1 VSKKWEK
8 MMGVMYAYGS
18 QHVTVKQLGLWLHLM
33 PKEKEVWTT
42 GDVDF
47 FPQKRN
53 DFSRKK
59 RWSSGQDCQMVY
71 FQTKIPNLVKFWSVV
86 QQKMLV

>member
-47 FPQKRN
+47 FRRKETISHEKNVGRVARTARWFIFKQKFPIWLNFGASCNR
-53 DFSRKK
+53 R
-59 RWSSGQDCQMVY
+59 C
-71 FQTKIPNLVKFWSVV
+71 
-86 QQKMLV
+86 

>member
-33 PKEKEVWTT
+33 PKEKEVW
-42 GDVDF
+42 
-47 FPQKRN
+47 RRRL
-53 DFSRKK
+53 FSAEKK
-59 RWSSGQDCQMVY
+59 R
-71 FQTKIPNLVKFWSVV
+71 FLTKKTLVEWPGLPDGLFSNKNSQFG
-86 QQKMLV
+86 